1 MKDNNRENRKIKL
14 IPKAVF
20 GLSLVWFFG
29 AKAAQAVCPVCVVA
43 VAGGLG
49 LSEYLGIDDS
59 IAGAWI
65 GGLNVAL
72 IAWTLNWLDKKNW
85 GWLSAKNAPRK
96 TRRDIAITAAFYA
109 LLFWPL
115 LSQDFIGNPGN
126 QLFGIDKLLLGI
138 GVGSFAF
145 LGAVSWYENIK
156 KKNNGHAW
164 FPYQKIVWPVGALL
178 IVSLFF
184 YLLTR

>member
-1 MKDNNRENRKIKL
+1 MVNSQKIRKIKITPSL
-14 IPKAVF
+14 TSLLALA
-20 GLSLVWFFG
+20 GLLG
-29 AKAAQAVCPVCVVA
+29 ARSAQAVCPVCVVA

-59 IAGAWI
+59 IAGVWI

-72 IAWTLNWLDKKNW
+72 IAWTLNWLEKKNW
-85 GWLSAKNAPRK
+85 GWLSAKNGAAK
-96 TRRDIAITAAFYA
+96 TQRDIAITAAFYA

-115 LSQDFIGNPGN
+115 IAKDFIGNPGN

-138 GVGSFAF
+138 VAGSFIF
-145 LGAVSWYENIK
+145 LGAVAWYESLK
-156 KKNNGHAW
+156 KKNHGHAW
-164 FPYQKIVWPVGALL
+164 FPYQKIVWPVGALA
-178 IVSLFF
+178 IASLLF